1 MTADLSGETLDFI
14 KAIGVNHI
22 CATDHRHSGYDE
34 LGYWDPEPMAAMRRH
49 VEAHGIQLDM
59 VALPL
64 PSTNVDRSPMPNIML
79 ATPERDAEI
88 ERAIRCIRAAA
99 QAGIPAVKGNLALT
113 GVLST
118 EPEIGRGGVRHRA
131 FDLSKLEAPQAWKDV
146 SAEETWERIAY
157 FVERVAPAAEE
168 TQVRVAIHP
177 HDPAIP
183 RGIGLDHRV
192 LGDVEGLK
200 RFCSLSPSPYHG
212 LNFCQGCMTETGISV
227 EEMVDAI
234 RYFGTRKRLFLVHFR
249 NILADPAFP
258 RGAGKWRE
266 AFVDEGDMDM
276 VATMKAYQEVGYEH
290 MIVPDHYPRI
300 PGDTPWGH
308 QSRAY
313 QIGYVK
319 ALIAATGGETE

>member
-1 MTADLSGETLDFI
+1 VKIGMMTWDLSDETLNFI

-22 CATDHRHSGYDE
+22 CAVNYRHSGYDE
-34 LGYWDPEPMAAMRRH
+34 QGYWDPEPIRAMRQH

-59 VALPL
+59 LGLPL
-64 PSTNVDRSPMPNIML
+64 VVTNADRAPMPNIVL
-79 ATPERDAEI
+79 GTPGRDEEI
-88 ERAIRCIRAAA
+88 DRVIQCIRAAG

-118 EPEIGRGGVRHRA
+118 EPVIGRGGARHRA
-131 FDLSKLEAPQAWKDV
+131 FDLATLEAPTTWADV
-146 SAEETWERIAY
+146 SAEEMWARIAY
-157 FVERVAPAAEE
+157 FVERVTPAAEE
-168 TQVRVAIHP
+168 AQVRVAIHP
-177 HDPAIP
+177 NDPVVP
-183 RGIGLDHRV
+183 KGIGLDHRV
-192 LGDVEGLK
+192 LGDIEGLK
-200 RFCSLSPSPYHG
+200 RFCALSSSPYHG

-227 EEMVDAI
+227 EGLVDAI

-249 NILADPAFP
+249 NICGDAKKF
-258 RGAGKWRE
+258 RE

-276 VATMKAYQEVGYEH
+276 LATMKAYQEVGYEH

-300 PGDTPWGH
+300 PGDTRWGH

-313 QIGYVK
+313 AIGYVK

>member
-1 MTADLSGETLDFI
+1 MMTSDLSGETLDFI

-22 CATDHRHSGYDE
+22 CATDYRHSGYEE
-34 LGYWDPEPMAAMRRH
+34 LGYWDPEPMTAMRKH
-49 VEAHGIQLDM
+49 VESHGIQLDM

-64 PSTNVDRSPMPNIML
+64 PSSNVDRSPMPNIML
-79 ATPERDAEI
+79 ATEARDGEI
-88 ERAIRCIRAAA
+88 ERVIRCIRAAA
-99 QAGIPAVKGNLALT
+99 QAGVPAVKGNLALT

-118 EPEIGRGGVRHRA
+118 EPVIGRGGARHRA
-131 FDLSKLEAPQAWKDV
+131 FDLATLEAPQTWADV

-157 FVERVAPAAEE
+157 FCERVAPAAEE
-168 TQVRVAIHP
+168 AQVRVAIHP
-177 HDPAIP
+177 HDPGVP
-183 RGIGLDHRV
+183 LGMGLDHRV

-212 LNFCQGCMTETGISV
+212 LNFCQGCMTESGIGV
-227 EEMVDAI
+227 GEMVDAI
-234 RYFGTRKRLFLVHFR
+234 RYFGARKRLFLVHFR
-249 NILADPAFP
+249 NI
-258 RGAGKWRE
+258 RGNARTFRE

-276 VATMKAYQEVGYEH
+276 LATMKAYQEVGYEH

-300 PGDTPWGH
+300 PGDTRWGH

-319 ALIAATGGETE
+319 ALIAATGGESA

>member
-1 MTADLSGETLDFI
+1 
-14 KAIGVNHI
+14 
-22 CATDHRHSGYDE
+22 
-34 LGYWDPEPMAAMRRH
+34 
-49 VEAHGIQLDM
+49 
-59 VALPL
+59 
-64 PSTNVDRSPMPNIML
+64 
-79 ATPERDAEI
+79 
-88 ERAIRCIRAAA
+88 
-99 QAGIPAVKGNLALT
+99 
-113 GVLST
+113 
-118 EPEIGRGGVRHRA
+118 
-131 FDLSKLEAPQAWKDV
+131 
-146 SAEETWERIAY
+146 
-157 FVERVAPAAEE
+157 VAPAAEE
-168 TQVRVAIHP
+168 AQVRVAIHP
-177 HDPAIP
+177 HDPAVP

-212 LNFCQGCMTETGISV
+212 LNFCQGCMTETGIGV

-249 NILADPAFP
+249 NILADAAFP

-276 VATMKAYQEVGYEH
+276 LATMKAYQEVGYEH